1 MWIVA
6 GVPFVT
12 VNCTSNIN
20 LVVVQVLTVAVTGLS
35 DFISVEMFEVF
46 VFPAELLLSIGE
58 YAFAQV
64 RPSFE

>member
-20 LVVVQVLTVAVTGLS
+20 LVVVQVLTVAVTGLA
-35 DFISVEMFEVF
+35 DFISVEMFENF
-46 VFPAELLLSIGE
+46 VSSANLLLSIGE
-58 YAFAQV
+58 YAFAKI
-64 RPSFE
+64 